1 MSGDSYFER
10 EDVVL
15 TSAVCEK
22 AESRDELRIS
32 KDDEKKEEGDE
43 TRLRADDDE
52 IGLLG

>member
-32 KDDEKKEEGDE
+32 KDEREGGGGRRDSPE
-43 TRLRADDDE
+43 GR
-52 IGLLG
+52 